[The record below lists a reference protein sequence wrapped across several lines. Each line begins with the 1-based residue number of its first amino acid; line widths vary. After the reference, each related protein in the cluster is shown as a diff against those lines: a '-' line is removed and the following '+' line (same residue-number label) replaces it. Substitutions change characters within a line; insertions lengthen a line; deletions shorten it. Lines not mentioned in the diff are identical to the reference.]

1 MNVLSKIVS
10 FLAVFCVSQ
19 AADAALRAGGA
30 ATNSA
35 TSRVSVATPGTTS
48 IASPRRM
55 AVMTPT
61 STTAATSASLL
72 AQTECVDSYTS
83 CIKESNACGENF
95 EECTTNEL
103 FYAQMPKCNS
113 VLMQCSS
120 AGISTLFGT
129 SNTAYLSAE
138 YANSY
143 PAPGSVIGQYISAG
157 EILNRLDTGKCVQR
171 YTLCLN
177 GSSVC
182 GSDFELCTTNAEFK
196 KQKVFCASTLARCQ
210 DEGKIELFGTTD
222 TTQDPVADS
231 RLNLLIVAGRDYAA
245 AHAVDTCY
253 KKADTCILR
262 ECKSNP
268 LMCIDGTN
276 KYLAELAGQIN
287 SNSTA
292 DPESAGDTIRKTDIE
307 TRLKK
312 LCADDIGGSSE
323 CHMVANNKT
332 TPPSKKDLVDEYNR
346 GIVLDT
352 IYNLRTNFVSEKIA
366 AEYDEF
372 NNTAK
377 DTCAE
382 TLKSC
387 VVRTCGDGVMP
398 VCYQKAFKTNDQP
411 LSVSNNETRETIKT
425 GCEYIVNSDASCQYI
440 AAKAKNIGDY
450 TPDKTFDILFPEWT
464 AKSSKDP
471 IGVINLLNADLQAI
485 YSDAAIAQMEKNC
498 KQDVVDCVRSKCGS
512 DFAKCYRNR
521 SDIMGDTYNT
531 SGSGNSDAVA
541 SSVARKFDASM
552 NKVSGILDFTII
564 RGLCENEV
572 QNSSA
577 CEQHLQIQRAKN
589 SSGLKTK
596 LQTSFGVQQ
605 TQTNAK

>member
-83 CIKESNACGENF
+83 CIKESNACGADF

-143 PAPGSVIGQYISAG
+143 PAPGSMIGQYISAG

-171 YTLCLN
+171 YTQCLK

-182 GSDFELCTTNAEFK
+182 GSDFEYCTTFSEFR
-196 KQKVFCASTLARCQ
+196 KQKIFCSSVLARCQ
-210 DEGKIELFGTTD
+210 EEGVVELFGTSD
-222 TTQDPVADS
+222 TTQDPFAGS
-231 RLNLLIVAGRDYAA
+231 RLSDMISEGLDYAA

-253 KKADTCILR
+253 KKADKCFLDV
-262 ECKSNP
+262 CQDNP
-268 LMCIDGTN
+268 LMCIADTN
-276 KYLAELAGQIN
+276 KYLAQLAGQIK
-287 SNSTA
+287 SNTSA
-292 DPESAGDTIRKTDIE
+292 DSSFASDTVQKRDILS
-307 TRLKK
+307 RLTSQCK
-312 LCADDIGGSSE
+312 DQIGGSLE
-323 CHMVANNKT
+323 CHMTANSSTTRPSNRVLADEFERDTVFQTIYGLREKSIFDSIAEMRGNFDEEAKNNCSQTIADCVVANCGDGLMSVCYQTAFKTTNEPKSISNKT
-332 TPPSKKDLVDEYNR
+332 TR
-346 GIVLDT
+346 DT
-352 IYNLRTNFVSEKIA
+352 I
-366 AEYDEF
+366 
-372 NNTAK
+372 
-377 DTCAE
+377 
-382 TLKSC
+382 
-387 VVRTCGDGVMP
+387 
-398 VCYQKAFKTNDQP
+398 KA
-411 LSVSNNETRETIKT
+411 
-425 GCEYIVNSDASCQYI
+425 GCEFVVKGDTNCQYVAA
-440 AAKAKNIGDY
+440 AAKNPANFKPED
-450 TPDKTFDILFPEWT
+450 TFEILFPE
-464 AKSSKDP
+464 ASANNISDP
-471 IGVINLLNADLQAI
+471 IGVITALNVELQTNF
-485 YSDAAIAQMEKNC
+485 SDAAIAQMEKNC

-531 SGSGNSDAVA
+531 SGSGNSDAVV